1 MRSARL
7 ARPLAAAG
15 VAVALGV
22 AIEALAQPPVH
33 ASRHVPPVAATTR
46 PGSAAATAY
55 MSGRQS
61 LVGWH
66 AASARPVAR
75 DAAGRPMLTLST
87 INRGESLSVPA
98 AGDGG
103 GFDSCDLDKLAH
115 LLRAATGDEHPVD
128 PRTMALVYRI
138 QTHFDVPEIRVV
150 SGFRVPKPGSRSNH
164 GKGRAVD
171 MVVPGVPDEE
181 VARYVREMGFVGV
194 GIYPTSQFVHV
205 DIRPRSYFWVDF
217 SGPACAIAS
226 AASWATSRPA
236 ATRPRSRAASSPS
249 SPTASAPTST
259 RPCAPAAWPPAPRL
273 PTTTRTRTTNAA
285 RDVSAR
291 QRCAPS

>member
-7 ARPLAAAG
+7 ARPLACVG
-15 VAVALGV
+15 VAAVLAV

-33 ASRHVPPVAATTR
+33 ASRHLPPTAATTR

-55 MSGRQS
+55 LAGRQP

-66 AASARPVAR
+66 AASTHPATR
-75 DAAGRPMLTLST
+75 DAAGRPMLTVST
-87 INRGESLSVPA
+87 LNRGETLSVPA
-98 AGDGG
+98 AGDDG
-103 GFDSCDLDKLAH
+103 GFASTDLDRLAH

-171 MVVPGVPDEE
+171 LVVPGVPDED

-194 GIYPTSQFVHV
+194 GVYPTSQFVHV

-217 SGPACAIAS
+217 SGPRMRNRERGI
-226 AASWATSRPA
+226 
-236 ATRPRSRAASSPS
+236 
-249 SPTASAPTST
+249 
-259 RPCAPAAWPPAPRL
+259 L
-273 PTTTRTRTTNAA
+273 GDLAA
-285 RDVSAR
+285 RSDAAAVARGQVPIEPYGFATDVDAALRARGLAPGSA
-291 QRCAPS
+291 QPDDDEDDET